1 MTQPVASLVQDILN
15 GLVDIIPGID
25 GNVSLSLIKDTQRIP
40 NVPLLSPQTEWL
52 SNFLGSAV
60 AAGAS
65 EWYALIGLALLLM
78 SPKFVDMV
86 RDAFKVKPFPYGSAA
101 IESLTAGYKAEAG
114 LTEEGGM
121 LASRLPRF
129 SSKLRARQEQ
139 IDTYVNTLSGG
150 KVKPAGTE
158 GDQTPVSRS

>member
-1 MTQPVASLVQDILN
+1 MTQPVASLVEDAI
-15 GLVDIIPGID
+15 GIV
-25 GNVSLSLIKDTQRIP
+25 GINVSLSLIDNTQRIP

-52 SNFLGSAV
+52 SNFPVIGS
-60 AAGAS
+60 GAS

-86 RDAFKVKPFPYGSAA
+86 MDAFKVKPFPYGAAA

-114 LTEEGGM
+114 LIGKATEEGGM

-139 IDTYVNTLSGG
+139 IDTNVNILSGG